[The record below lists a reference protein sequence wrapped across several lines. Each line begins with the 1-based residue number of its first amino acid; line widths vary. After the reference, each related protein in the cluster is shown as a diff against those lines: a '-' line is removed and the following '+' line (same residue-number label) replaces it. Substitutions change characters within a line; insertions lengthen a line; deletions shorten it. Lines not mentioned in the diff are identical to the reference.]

1 MFRLPAKRNL
11 SVLNKNSVWKVLVAV
26 LLVAMCTLY
35 ALPNLYGED
44 NAVQISAGRNAT
56 VTEAMVDQVRETLE
70 ANNIDAKR
78 IEFEDGQILVRLRD
92 SEAQLKARENIER
105 ALSDDY
111 VVAMNLAADT
121 PQWLEDLGA
130 SPMKLGLDLRGGV
143 HFLMEVDM
151 SEAIAKS
158 LEDAEGDFRTALRE
172 ESIRYRSVNVRDG
185 HVDIKFRDEE
195 TLESAQ
201 FFLRNRNRDL
211 SFTEQENLVLRASFS
226 EDKLKEIRDYAVK
239 QNITILRNRV
249 NQLGVAEP
257 LIQKQGADRIVVQ
270 LPGVQDTARAKE
282 ILNATATLEFR
293 LLDQTHD
300 VRDAVSGRVPPGTQL
315 INDKEG
321 RPQLLEKQV
330 MLTGNHIIDANN
342 SVDEYGIPQV
352 NISLDS
358 EGGNKM
364 SRGTRGNIGSP
375 MATVFIEYKATG
387 EKTDE
392 GKLVFEKHE
401 EVISV
406 ATIQAQLGSSFRITG
421 LDSPKEA
428 RDLALL
434 LRAGALI
441 APIQIV
447 EERTVGPSLG
457 QENIELGMQAIIYGL
472 VGVLLFMLIYYKAFG
487 VVANIAL
494 ASNLVMIVGIM
505 SMIPGA
511 TLTLPGMAGIVLT
524 VGMAVDANVLIFE
537 RIREELRDGR
547 SVQQAIHQGYDS
559 AFSTIMDA
567 NVTTFIAALILF
579 AVGTGPIKGFSITLM
594 IGIATSMFTAILL
607 TRVIVNAV
615 WGGRRV
621 KKLAI

>member
-1 MFRLPAKRNL
+1 M
-11 SVLNKNSVWKVLVAV
+11 LNKNSVWKVLLAV
-26 LLVAMCTLY
+26 LIVAMCALY

-56 VTEAMVDQVRETLE
+56 VTESMVAQVRDTLD
-70 ANNIDAKR
+70 ANEIDTKR
-78 IEFEDGQILVRLRD
+78 IEFEDGQILVRLKD
-92 SEAQLKARENIER
+92 SEAQLKARENLER
-105 ALSDDY
+105 ALGDDY

-158 LEDAEGDFRTALRE
+158 LEDAESDFRTALRE
-172 ESIRYRSVNVRDG
+172 ENLRYRAVNVRDG
-185 HVDIKFRDEE
+185 YVDIKFRDEE

-211 SFTEQENLVLRASFS
+211 LFTEQDNLVLRASFS

-293 LLDQTHD
+293 LLDREHD
-300 VRDAVSGRVPPGTQL
+300 VRDAINGRVPPGTQL
-315 INDKEG
+315 INDKNG
-321 RPQLLEKQV
+321 QPQLLEKQV

-364 SRGTRGNIGSP
+364 SRGTRGNIGNP

-457 QENIELGMQAIIYGL
+457 AENIELGMQAIIYGL
-472 VGVLLFMLIYYKAFG
+472 IAVLAFMLLYYKAFG
-487 VVANIAL
+487 IVANIAL
-494 ASNLVMIVGIM
+494 ATNLVMIVGIM

-547 SVQQAIHQGYDS
+547 SPQQAIHQGYDS

-567 NVTTFIAALILF
+567 NITTFIAALILF